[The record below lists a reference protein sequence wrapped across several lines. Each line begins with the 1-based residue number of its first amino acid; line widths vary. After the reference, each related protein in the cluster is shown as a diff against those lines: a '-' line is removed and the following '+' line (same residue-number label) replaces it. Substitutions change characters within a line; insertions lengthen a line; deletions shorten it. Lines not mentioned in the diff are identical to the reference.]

1 MTKDKNGKYKNKG
14 WGMSLYII
22 YSITVLLGTAN
33 QDDSQRATVKSNN
46 RNMKGNEWI
55 KFDARET

>member
-1 MTKDKNGKYKNKG
+1 MEITKIGDGG
-14 WGMSLYII
+14 CH
-22 YSITVLLGTAN
+22 SILFIQSVLLGTAN